1 MTRRPASST
10 SPAATRGRVA
20 APSRS
25 CRPGCRA
32 GRCWRGVLG
41 AIALALLLLAASLPA
56 RAAVLA
62 PADSAEDFLDTY
74 NRWVFAWNHLVYS
87 LVDRVTGGHVAGGTP
102 NYGPP
107 PAPPAVAA
115 EEVAAPP
122 AAVPSAGPR
131 AGLEQVLSNLINEP
145 LTMASSAVVGDFATA
160 WNAAQRFA
168 INSTVGLL
176 GWRDE
181 ASGMGY
187 PPVPADVGLSLCRM
201 GIGEGGYVML
211 PFVGPRT
218 YRDAVS
224 DVVLV
229 NALLWTTTGFLF
241 ASGVSLQT
249 LIIAETIEV
258 VADVVATRQIDPRA
272 KAVQFDEYEQMRS
285 DYLAQRRSR
294 CAG

>member
-1 MTRRPASST
+1 MI
-10 SPAATRGRVA
+10 
-20 APSRS
+20 
-25 CRPGCRA
+25 
-32 GRCWRGVLG
+32 G

-102 NYGPP
+102 NYGPAPEPP
-107 PAPPAVAA
+107 PAPLD
-115 EEVAAPP
+115 EEVAAP
-122 AAVPSAGPR
+122 VPAGPR
-131 AGLEQVLSNLINEP
+131 AGVEQVLSNLINEP
-145 LTMASSAVVGDFATA
+145 LTMASSTLVGDFATA

-181 ASGMGY
+181 ATGMGY

-249 LIIAETIEV
+249 LVIAETIEV